1 MICIRCGL
9 DKRESSE
16 GVLSN
21 EWEEEEYTMGKLVV
35 DLLRVE
41 DIVVVGVDKLVGE
54 VGIVNDLDGGRLGYE
69 IVIVKVQEIEESVE
83 NERVVFE

>member
-1 MICIRCGL
+1 
-9 DKRESSE
+9 
-16 GVLSN
+16 
-21 EWEEEEYTMGKLVV
+21 MGKLVV